1 MCVHFSS
8 KITNSI
14 LIYLEREGED
24 LGPLLEQALLEEEFL
39 RDPSYWMSDHEM
51 EDFLDLVQDDLLV
64 KIGHLSPELRSWGV
78 LDSVLRM
85 MPRPQEVFLQ
95 PDRFMSYFLNP
106 VFETHSLQKFESAL
120 TFTCAIDLESFP
132 LCRTYLVSAFESLP
146 RFVGQNFAVVK
157 WESHQFLMDWS
168 NKQGVIFELTDS
180 DRQLSP
186 ELLNSVVASLEK
198 HQLELEVK
206 NRELQ
211 TANEQLLKSLRLSH
225 KGESFNPQ
233 SLELLNQKVSRIHDY
248 MVRAQQL
255 ITMLISQDRTNP
267 AVKAAMRKVDWEKV
281 KEQFPIA
288 LTELRDLLNKENIG
302 DRDDENQGR
311 LFN

>member
-1 MCVHFSS
+1 
-8 KITNSI
+8 
-14 LIYLEREGED
+14 
-24 LGPLLEQALLEEEFL
+24 
-39 RDPSYWMSDHEM
+39 
-51 EDFLDLVQDDLLV
+51 
-64 KIGHLSPELRSWGV
+64 
-78 LDSVLRM
+78 
-85 MPRPQEVFLQ
+85 
-95 PDRFMSYFLNP
+95 
-106 VFETHSLQKFESAL
+106 
-120 TFTCAIDLESFP
+120 
-132 LCRTYLVSAFESLP
+132 LVSAFESLP

-157 WESHQFLMDWS
+157 WEDHQFLMDWS
-168 NKQGVIFELTDS
+168 NKQGVIFELKDS

-225 KGESFNPQ
+225 KGEPFNTQ
-233 SLELLNQKVSRIHDY
+233 SLELLNQNVSRINDY

-267 AVKAAMRKVDWEKV
+267 AVTAAMRKVDWEKV

-288 LTELRDLLNKENIG
+288 LTELRDLLNKETIG